1 MHVID
6 IDGRGAVEGLKG
18 IRVLDFT
25 WAGAGPLA
33 MAMMRMMGAE
43 VVKVESATRPDM
55 ARAMARLYGW
65 STENS
70 LDRSPSFNDLGA
82 EKLSIT
88 LDLRQPKAR
97 EIAQRLAARADVICD
112 NMRPGKMETLGL
124 GYAQVSKVNP
134 RVVCCSIS
142 ATGRLDPG
150 NDLDIPGYAPVFW
163 AEGGGGSVTGWP
175 EGGPSYLRSP
185 VDLNAGTMACVGIL
199 AALHA
204 RLKTGRGAFID
215 CSAIETVVAAVGDEL
230 MAASLGLPAG
240 GVRGNER
247 LPYAPN
253 DAFPCKGKDQW
264 VAISIHDNTQW
275 LSMCEVLGAT
285 ELATDSTLLSREG
298 RWKRRNELYAP
309 IAALTA
315 TWDALQLE
323 QALQARGVPAAQSKS
338 LRTLFGDEALNARG
352 FWKLL
357 KHPLMEDQQVGALA
371 WNLMPPM
378 PEPDRGGALLGEH
391 NAQVLEEWLGIGP
404 AEFEQLKAQNLFV

>member
-6 IDGRGAVEGLKG
+6 LDGRGAVHGLEGL
-18 IRVLDFT
+18 RVLDFT

-33 MAMMRMMGAE
+33 MALMRMMGAE

-55 ARAMARLYGW
+55 ARAMAKLYGW
-65 STENS
+65 SSENS
-70 LDRSPSFNDLGA
+70 LDRSASFNDLGA
-82 EKLSIT
+82 EKRSVT

-97 EIAQRLAARADVICD
+97 ELAQRLAARADVICD

-124 GYAQVSKVNP
+124 GYEQVSKVNP

-175 EGGPSYLRSP
+175 EGGPTYLRSP

-199 AALHA
+199 AALHS

-240 GVRGNER
+240 GVRGNDR
-247 LPYAPN
+247 MPYAPN
-253 DAFPCKGKDQW
+253 DAFPCTGKDQW
-264 VAISIHDNTQW
+264 VGISIFDNAQW
-275 LSMCEVLGAT
+275 LALCEVLGAA
-285 ELATDSTLLSREG
+285 ELAADKALHSREG
-298 RWKRRNELYAP
+298 RWKQREALYAP
-309 IAALTA
+309 IAELTKS
-315 TWDALQLE
+315 WDPLKLE
-323 QALQARGVPAAQSKS
+323 AALQARGVPAAQSKS
-338 LRTLFGDEALNARG
+338 LRTLFGDEGLNARG
-352 FWKLL
+352 FWKTL
-357 KHPLMEDQQVGALA
+357 KHPLMEDQKVGALA
-371 WNLMPPM
+371 WNLRPPM
-378 PEPDRGGALLGEH
+378 PAPDHGGALLGEH
-391 NAQVLEEWLGIGP
+391 TEQVLQEWLGMGH
-404 AEFEQLKAQNLFV
+404 AEFEQLKAEKLFV